1 MGRINCL
8 VMSGC
13 LPFKQVEQSLWV
25 KMPSAAGAAVCFI
38 CMNKTA
44 MNLGE
49 DLKAQVLTG
58 FEDIFSFIFTRIGHH
73 EK

>member
-1 MGRINCL
+1 MGKNAIR
-8 VMSGC
+8 SWGC
-13 LPFKQVEQSLWV
+13 SVFYLHEQ
-25 KMPSAAGAAVCFI
+25 
-38 CMNKTA
+38 KTA
-44 MNLGE
+44 MNPGE